1 MLHVRVNR
9 KLCYT
14 CRAIDSS
21 KIKVPGFWGEALMPS
36 EKKNC
41 VDVLHFLREFQWEI
55 LTLLELIWS
64 GKFMNLRRNTHRL
77 PCLVFQEIILT
88 TPVQQG

>member
-1 MLHVRVNR
+1 
-9 KLCYT
+9 
-14 CRAIDSS
+14 
-21 KIKVPGFWGEALMPS
+21 MPS
-36 EKKNC
+36 EKKSC

-64 GKFMNLRRNTHRL
+64 GKFMKLRRNTHCL
-77 PCLVFQEIILT
+77 QCLVFQEIILT